1 MGKIFL
7 SYARADDEPFVKQ
20 LYQDLTE
27 HGIDVWWDRKA
38 MESRG
43 RTFLQEIRD
52 AIEGSD
58 RLIAVIGPKAVI
70 SDYVKVEW
78 EHALLFAKG
87 VVPILRCGD
96 YDLIP
101 SELSSLHCPD
111 FRKEQ
116 LYQDAL
122 AELVRILAKPVP
134 LLGALRTE
142 VPSLPPHFLPRRD
155 ELILLG
161 NAVLAD
167 VQRPEAVTSAKQKT
181 VIVGMGGIGKSVL
194 AAAFARSTE
203 TRQAF
208 TDGVAWI
215 SIGQN
220 PDLLFNLRQI
230 GLACK
235 DKMENYVDL
244 KTARD
249 KLPGVLAD
257 KNCLIVLDDIWN
269 VAHAEPFIN
278 AIGPRCR
285 LLITT
290 RDGGIASVLEANEH
304 RLGVLSDAAALR
316 FLANWCD
323 KEVGSMPHEA
333 VSVAKECGNLPFALA
348 LCGAMERDGTSWPD
362 MLDALKEADLTFIEK
377 KFPNY
382 PYTDVLKSLK
392 ISVDALESED
402 LEAVKHYQNLVF
414 FHSHKKIPEA
424 AIMTLWMHTDE
435 LKERYA
441 RKLLTTLNSKAL
453 LTLDGETPH
462 RFVTLHDLQHDYLRA
477 IKGDQNKFHVEL
489 LEAYQKKCKDGW
501 STGPNDGYFFEHL
514 SYHLVEARRKEEL
527 RQLLFD
533 FDWIWAK
540 LAATDVNSLIT
551 DYDFLPE
558 DRQLRL
564 VQGAIR
570 LSSTALARDKTE
582 LVGQLFGRLQSFR
595 ESEIQS
601 MLKQARGR
609 KSGLWL
615 YPLTA
620 SLTPPGPLM
629 RTLEGHRSEVYAV
642 AVTPDSRSAVSAS
655 SDYTMRVWDIE
666 SGVELRTLEDGS
678 DYFTAVAVTPDGRFA
693 VSASEEGVLKVWDI
707 ESGEKLRTLKG
718 YTDLVT
724 AVAVTPDGHFAV
736 SASWDKTL
744 KVWDL

>member
-43 RTFLQEIRD
+43 RTFLQELRD
-52 AIEGSD
+52 AIEDSD

-70 SDYVKVEW
+70 SDYVRVEW

-96 YDLIP
+96 YDLVP
-101 SELSSLHCPD
+101 SELSKLHCPD
-111 FRKEQ
+111 FRKERP
-116 LYQDAL
+116 YQDAL
-122 AELVRILAKPVP
+122 EELLGILAEPVP
-134 LLGALRTE
+134 PLCDIRS

-167 VQRPEAVTSAKQKT
+167 IQRPEVVTCAKQKT
-181 VIVGMGGIGKSVL
+181 AIVGMGGMGKSVL

-203 TRQAF
+203 TRRAF
-208 TDGVAWI
+208 TDGVSWI

-220 PDLLFNLRQI
+220 PDILSNLRQL
-230 GLACK
+230 GLAFD
-235 DKMENYVDL
+235 DKIENYVDL

-257 KNCLIVLDDIWN
+257 KVCLIVLDDIWN

-278 AIGPRCR
+278 AIGSRCR

-290 RDGGIASVLEANEH
+290 RDGGIASSLEANEH
-304 RLGVLSDAAALR
+304 CLGVLSDAGALR

-392 ISVDALESED
+392 ISVDALESESP
-402 LEAVKHYQNLVF
+402 EAVKHYLKLVV

-424 AIMTLWMHTDE
+424 AIITLWTHTDE
-435 LKERYA
+435 LKERNA
-441 RKLLTTLNSKAL
+441 RKLLTTLSSKAL
-453 LTLDGETPH
+453 LTLEGETPH

-477 IKGDQNKFHVEL
+477 VEGDQDKLHMEL

-501 STGPNDGYFFEHL
+501 STGPNDGYFFENL
-514 SYHLVEARRKEEL
+514 VYHMVESGRRDEL
-527 RQLLFD
+527 RRVLFD
-533 FDWIWAK
+533 FNWIQAK
-540 LAATDVNSLIT
+540 LEATDANSLIT
-551 DYDFLPE
+551 DYDYMP
-558 DRQLRL
+558 DDHTLRL

-570 LSSTALARDKTE
+570 LSAHILTKDKS
-582 LVGQLFGRLQSFR
+582 QLSGHLLGRLQSFQ
-595 ESEIQS
+595 ETEIVS
-601 MLKQARGR
+601 MLEQTK
-609 KSGLWL
+609 K
-615 YPLTA
+615 
-620 SLTPPGPLM
+620 
-629 RTLEGHRSEVYAV
+629 
-642 AVTPDSRSAVSAS
+642 
-655 SDYTMRVWDIE
+655 
-666 SGVELRTLEDGS
+666 
-678 DYFTAVAVTPDGRFA
+678 
-693 VSASEEGVLKVWDI
+693 K
-707 ESGEKLRTLKG
+707 
-718 YTDLVT
+718 
-724 AVAVTPDGHFAV
+724 
-736 SASWDKTL
+736 
-744 KVWDL
+744 